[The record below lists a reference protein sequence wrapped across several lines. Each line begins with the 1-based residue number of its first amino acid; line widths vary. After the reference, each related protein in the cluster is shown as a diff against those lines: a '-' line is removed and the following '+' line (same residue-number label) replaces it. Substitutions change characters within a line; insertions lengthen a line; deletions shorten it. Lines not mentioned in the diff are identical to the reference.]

1 MAASKTKFF
10 RLLEVLVQHEIE
22 FIIVGGVAAILE
34 GAPILTQ
41 DLDILHR
48 PTEDNTERLLRAL
61 EKVHARYRDPA
72 GRLILP
78 DAARLRANRFNL
90 LLTDLGLLDVLG
102 NLGEGFTYEDLVQR
116 THSYEL
122 EGLRVRV
129 LDLPSVIE
137 LKELAN
143 RDKDRAV
150 LPILR
155 RTLELKLREQGL
167 SAEEGD
173 EKPDV

>member
-1 MAASKTKFF
+1 MAASKTRFF
-10 RLLEVLVQHEIE
+10 RLLEALVRHETE

-48 PTEDNTERLLRAL
+48 PTADNTERLLRAL
-61 EKVHARYRDPA
+61 EEVHARYRDPA
-72 GRLILP
+72 DRLILP
-78 DAARLRANRFNL
+78 DATRLRTNRFNL
-90 LLTDLGLLDVLG
+90 LITDLGLLDVLG

-116 THSYEL
+116 THAFEL
-122 EGLRVRV
+122 AGLRVRAV
-129 LDLPSVIE
+129 DLPTVIE
-137 LKELAN
+137 LKERAN

-155 RTLELKLREQGL
+155 RTLELKSGDRRL
-167 SAEEGD
+167 SEEGRD
-173 EKPDV
+173 EEPGT